1 MASNE
6 LIVVPKSRSVLEEIA
21 ARIDDIAAEPGG
33 GFILLEAMSLDG
45 WRLALTA
52 GIGGG
57 VLLIAEH
64 DLYIDISATGESSQE
79 AAPKLVREA
88 LAVSGKGPFH

>member
-1 MASNE
+1 MTSQASA
-6 LIVVPKSRSVLEEIA
+6 KTHGVLESIA
-21 ARIDDIAAEPGG
+21 PRIDEIAAEPGG

-52 GIGGG
+52 GLAGG
-57 VLLIAEH
+57 VLLIADH
-64 DLYIDISATGESSQE
+64 DWFIEVKATGANSQE

-88 LAVSGKGPFH
+88 LAVSGLGRFH